1 MRQQEIITSSPQRGE
16 DKGEGDSPHPGL
28 PPDKEKAFSVA
39 AFFGGDG
46 SLSGRFKDYEYR
58 PQQQEMARAVAG
70 AIKNGSH
77 LIAEAGTGVGKSF
90 AYLVA
95 VIDFA
100 VNSGGKVIISTNTI
114 SLQEQLVRKDIPI
127 LREVL
132 PFDFK
137 VSLVKGRSNY
147 LCLRRLN
154 RVFSSMADILD
165 SKEEAVELQNIL
177 SWSKVTPDGSLS
189 DFDEEPDAKIWSKVC
204 SEYDACLGKKCP
216 YRGGCFFQKAR
227 QMMQESDILVVN
239 HHLFFSDLALRR
251 SEYSLLPDHECVVFD
266 EAHTIED
273 VATEH
278 LGFEISNFSV
288 KYLLDSLYSPSKKKG
303 FLAALKD
310 EKIRRSALRTRK
322 LSDTFFGSVL
332 EWLGG
337 ENTRRVRQPD
347 VVEDIL
353 SIQLRNLS
361 ALLSERLKRSTSKEE
376 ETDIKCYINK
386 IAGLSAALEAF
397 MAQNVEGYVYWA
409 EAAGKK
415 ARKISLLCAPVN
427 INNTLHEALFS
438 KLRTVILTSATLST
452 EGNFRYLKGRLGIGK
467 CEEKLLGSP
476 FDYKNNVKIYIPTRM
491 PDPNDYE
498 RYKESVVEK
507 LKDYIKR
514 TEGKAFVLFTNYKF
528 MDEVYGEM
536 EDYLKDMGIIPLKQ
550 GGGLPRTKM
559 LEAFKR
565 DVGSVLFG
573 VDSFWTGVD
582 VPGEALSNVIITRL
596 PFSVP
601 DHPIIE
607 ARMEKIKAAGGDP
620 FNEYSLPQAILKLKQ
635 GFGRLIRAKYDT
647 GIVVILDSRILNK
660 PYGRNFLSALPDCEV
675 IIE

>member
-1 MRQQEIITSSPQRGE
+1 MKEQGIITSSPQRGE
-16 DKGEGDSPHPGL
+16 DKGEGDSPHANFLLSGEKEL
-28 PPDKEKAFSVA
+28 PVA
-39 AFFGGDG
+39 EFFGKDG
-46 SLSGRFKDYEYR
+46 FLSGRFKDYEYR
-58 PQQQEMARAVAG
+58 PQQQEMAQAVAD

-90 AYLVA
+90 AYLVP

-100 VNSGGKVIISTNTI
+100 VNSGRKVIISTNTI

-154 RVFSSMADILD
+154 RVFSSRADIFD

-177 SWSKVTPDGSLS
+177 SWSKVTLDGSLS
-189 DFDEEPDAKIWSKVC
+189 DLENPNAKIWGKVC
-204 SEYDACLGKKCP
+204 SEYDTCLGKKCT

-239 HHLFFSDLALRR
+239 HHLFFSDLALRK

-303 FLAALKD
+303 VLATIKD
-310 EKIRRSALRTRK
+310 EEIRRSVLQIKKR
-322 LSDTFFGSVL
+322 SDTFFGSVL
-332 EWLGG
+332 EWLGR
-337 ENTRRVRQPD
+337 ENTRRVREPD
-347 VVEDIL
+347 IVEDTL
-353 SIQLRNLS
+353 SGPLKKLS
-361 ALLSERLKRSTSKEE
+361 GLLSERLKRSASKEE
-376 ETDIKCYINK
+376 EIDIRYYINR

-397 MAQNVEGYVYWA
+397 LTQNTAGCVYWA

-415 ARKISLLCAPVN
+415 VRKITLLCAPVN
-427 INNTLHEALFS
+427 INNALNETLFS

-452 EGNFRYLKGRLGIGK
+452 EGSFRYLKGRLGIGK

-476 FDYKNNVKIYIPTRM
+476 FDYKNNVKIYIPKKM

-675 IIE
+675 IIED